1 MQKNQGL
8 TMEKRE
14 VWVRVSGCGGCWRE
28 RMNTV
33 GGWWVLD
40 QESATGGGGYWR
52 EGGAVTNPRAT
63 EDYREN

>member
-1 MQKNQGL
+1 M
-8 TMEKRE
+8 
-14 VWVRVSGCGGCWRE
+14 RVSGCGGCWRE

-52 EGGAVTNPRAT
+52 EGGAVTNPWAT